1 MVTHIDKNHIH
12 NHFVINSVNWMLC
25 LIAFVASAIPLII
38 PKCSQ
43 KKVQA
48 STKYYADQ
56 STEYL
61 DFVKDKLNGRLE
73 LRKYNSLN
81 SILFNHN
88 NINDS
93 VEKSRYKMRALTYGV
108 SLFTEFIGGVSFV
121 IVFLVGGILAIKNY
135 VTIGGVIGVIQLMNY
150 MVNPIV
156 RIANSKT
163 QINTTK
169 DLIDR
174 FPANTE
180 SNNYNTELFDRTT
193 NLNNQSNKSELLL
206 KSKITISQLQF
217 NYLNEDVHIIDNLNI
232 TFEKGKKYLINGE
245 SGNGKSTLAKILAR
259 ELFPNNGKI
268 YFDNTNIY
276 DINDQ
281 LWNSSVRYVDQ
292 DSYMFND
299 TIYENINMYRSL
311 SHEDIQSTLTNLGL
325 QSIELN
331 KLVNDSIGL
340 SGGQKDRVCLA
351 RSLCELPEILIVD
364 EPTAALDFNNSI
376 KVFKYLTKLPLTLIV
391 ISHESNQEILDL
403 FDQQITLPAIGGEED
418 A

>member
-1 MVTHIDKNHIH
+1 
-12 NHFVINSVNWMLC
+12 
-25 LIAFVASAIPLII
+25 
-38 PKCSQ
+38 
-43 KKVQA
+43 
-48 STKYYADQ
+48 
-56 STEYL
+56 
-61 DFVKDKLNGRLE
+61 
-73 LRKYNSLN
+73 
-81 SILFNHN
+81 
-88 NINDS
+88 
-93 VEKSRYKMRALTYGV
+93 
-108 SLFTEFIGGVSFV
+108 
-121 IVFLVGGILAIKNY
+121 
-135 VTIGGVIGVIQLMNY
+135 

-245 SGNGKSTLAKILAR
+245 SGTGKSTLAKILAR
-259 ELFPNNGKI
+259 ELFPNNGKV

-391 ISHESNQEILDL
+391 ISHESNQEILNL